1 MNKVMGGKWVAKDE
15 MCAAWGRH
23 GGDIGAAWGGMGR
36 AKGGMKEE
44 YGKLDHCNRSR
55 PV

>member
-1 MNKVMGGKWVAKDE
+1 MRHGDGMGAIWGGI
-15 MCAAWGRH
+15 GRH
-23 GGDIGAAWGGMGR
+23 RGGMGR

-44 YGKLDHCNRSR
+44 DGKLDHCNRSR